1 MLKDKKD
8 SEITQTQEGNEKGS
22 VPLENERERPEQ
34 GYDEDQ
40 RPTRE
45 TM

>member
-1 MLKDKKD
+1 MLNDKKD
-8 SEITQTQEGNEKGS
+8 SEITQTQEGNEQDS

-34 GYDEDQ
+34 GYDKDE
-40 RPTRE
+40 RPKRE